1 MEEMLKIVYWS
12 FLNNETAETSEC
24 VRIINKNWQTTEAAL
39 SDLKDILSEKI
50 FDEIYDK
57 IRTGASDIQE
67 AAFMAG
73 FAQCAKF
80 MSNGKIEF
88 FPVQNSAGGEIA

>member
-1 MEEMLKIVYWS
+1 MEEMLKILYRS
-12 FLNNETAETSEC
+12 FLETESESSESL
-24 VRIINKNWQTTEAAL
+24 RIIYESQKQVDEAL
-39 SDLKDILSEKI
+39 NELEDVVSSKL
-50 FDEIYDK
+50 FDELYDK
-57 IRTGASDIQE
+57 ITDGMSDAKE

-80 MSNGKIEF
+80 MSNGKIDF

>member
-1 MEEMLKIVYWS
+1 MEEMLKIVYRS
-12 FLNNETAETSEC
+12 FLNSETAETSEC
-24 VRIINKNWQTTEAAL
+24 VRIINKNWETTEDAINVL
-39 SDLKDILSEKI
+39 RDVVSDKI
-50 FDEIYDK
+50 FDDLYDK
-57 IRTGASDIQE
+57 ITSGASDIQE

>member
-1 MEEMLKIVYWS
+1 MEEMLKILYRS
-12 FLNNETAETSEC
+12 FLETESESSGSLWIIYESQKQVDEALNELEDVVSS
-24 VRIINKNWQTTEAAL
+24 KL
-39 SDLKDILSEKI
+39 
-50 FDEIYDK
+50 FDELYDK
-57 IRTGASDIQE
+57 ITDGMSDAKE

>member
-1 MEEMLKIVYWS
+1 MEEMLKILYRS
-12 FLNNETAETSEC
+12 FLETESESSESL
-24 VRIINKNWQTTEAAL
+24 RIIYESQKQVDEAL
-39 SDLKDILSEKI
+39 NELEDVVSSKL
-50 FDEIYDK
+50 FDELYDK
-57 IRTGASDIQE
+57 ITDGMSDARE

-80 MSNGKIEF
+80 MSNGKIDF

>member
-1 MEEMLKIVYWS
+1 MEEMLKILYRS
-12 FLNNETAETSEC
+12 FLETESESSGSL
-24 VRIINKNWQTTEAAL
+24 RIIYESQKQVDEAL
-39 SDLKDILSEKI
+39 NELEDVVSSKLFNEL
-50 FDEIYDK
+50 YDK
-57 IRTGASDIQE
+57 ITDGMSDAKE